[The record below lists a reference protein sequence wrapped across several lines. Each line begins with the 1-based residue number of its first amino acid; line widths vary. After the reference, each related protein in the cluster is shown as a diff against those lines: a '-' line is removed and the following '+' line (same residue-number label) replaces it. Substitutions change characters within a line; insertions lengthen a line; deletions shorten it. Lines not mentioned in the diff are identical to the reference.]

1 MYRVKNFK
9 GYSGEELQVAIKE
22 WVESRN
28 HIQIIDVKIWTN
40 NYSNYSYATII
51 YQENKYVG

>member
-40 NYSNYSYATII
+40 NYSYATII